1 MDVETIEGL
10 FEDIKNFV
18 IGIIILLL
26 AFLTLNYILYTIEK
40 YIN

>member
-1 MDVETIEGL
+1 MDMETIEGL

-18 IGIIILLL
+18 IGGIILISGYLV
-26 AFLTLNYILYTIEK
+26 LNYIIYVIEK

>member
-1 MDVETIEGL
+1 MDIEMIEGL

-18 IGIIILLL
+18 LGSIIFLSSYL
-26 AFLTLNYILYTIEK
+26 ALNYILYVIEK